1 MPCQKSNASVYLHV
15 IPTCVHWRKQPW
27 HEHHATTSAKMVT
40 ESPTRK
46 TFSYV
51 PSGRKNCCAF
61 ASSRQSYSLPHPR
74 ILSSLCSTT
83 QADRAPSLRNR
94 SLSACRRDYRA
105 SSSPESDPA
114 PPATHLNGRAN
125 QNESERI
132 PPLYNIWFLHLPW
145 PIGRATQAAGTKC
158 DSSQKTPLLPRLSC
172 KAVCSSDLGRNTAP
186 KCAERTSVLCMTSSQ

>member
-51 PSGRKNCCAF
+51 PSGRKICCAF

-74 ILSSLCSTT
+74 ILSSLCST
-83 QADRAPSLRNR
+83 RIRIR
-94 SLSACRRDYRA
+94 SRI
-105 SSSPESDPA
+105 SSPESDPA